1 LAVAAGL
8 GVANLYYG
16 QPLAALMA
24 RSLALSASA
33 IGSCLTA
40 CQLGYAL
47 AMLLL
52 VPLGDGR
59 ERRTLMVQTALAT
72 SLSALLVALAPSYA
86 LLLVAHFL
94 LGFSSCL
101 PQMAVPFA
109 VALVEPEERGAAIG
123 TVMSGLLTGILLSRT
138 VSGFLAAAIGWRG
151 TFVAAAVVMAGLA
164 LTLRVRLSAQHP
176 PEPLPW
182 RQIVFSL
189 PGVLRSQA
197 LLVKHA
203 WIGALGFA
211 SFSVFWS
218 TLSFQLAE
226 LGQGPRTAGLYGVLG
241 LGGIA
246 VASLV
251 GRRAERWGAL
261 RVIALGLV
269 ILALSFAVSA
279 ATSRSLLGLAIAAVL
294 LDTGMQASHLTNQTV
309 LFGLQPE
316 LRNRINAIY
325 MVSFFVGGAAGTA
338 AASLAWELARWQGVC
353 WVGGAFA
360 LCGLLPLV
368 RGRAGVRIP
377 VVPPGS
383 G

>member
-1 LAVAAGL
+1 VAAGL

-24 RSLALSASA
+24 GSLALSASA

-59 ERRTLMVQTALAT
+59 ERRGLMVQTALAT
-72 SLSALLVALAPSYA
+72 SLSALLLALAPSYA

-109 VALVEPEERGAAIG
+109 VALVKPEQRGAAIG
-123 TVMSGLLTGILLSRT
+123 IVMSGLLTGILLSRT
-138 VSGFLAAAIGWRG
+138 VSGLLAGALGWRG
-151 TFVAAAVVMAGLA
+151 TFVGAAVMMAGLA
-164 LTLRVRLSAQHP
+164 LTLRLQLPAQQP
-176 PEPLPW
+176 AQPLLW
-182 RQIVFSL
+182 RQIVLSL
-189 PGVLRSQA
+189 PGVLRDQP

-226 LGQGPRTAGLYGVLG
+226 LGRGPRTAGLYGVLG
-241 LGGIA
+241 LAGIL

-251 GRRAERWGAL
+251 GRHAERWGTV
-261 RVIALGLV
+261 RINALGLV
-269 ILALSFAVSA
+269 TLALSFAVSA
-279 ATSRSLLGLAIAAVL
+279 AASRSLVGLAIAAVL

-325 MVSFFVGGAAGTA
+325 MVSFFIGGAAGTA
-338 AASLAWELARWQGVC
+338 SASLAWELARWQGVC
-353 WVGGAFA
+353 SVGGAFA

-368 RGRAGVRIP
+368 LGRAGARLP
-377 VVPPGS
+377 VPPGHR
-383 G
+383 